1 MAVDKAATSL
11 ATSRMG
17 FWRAANESP
26 ANGITAGARGVS
38 HGPLRGPTDPWWS
51 ASELN
56 SAKASRVGSGR
67 QYSATDAS
75 DAITQPWKIGGK
87 SATSIE
93 ITLLS
98 VRKSSSAQK
107 DDWFG
112 GQQRRAKDRSP
123 NAHRAARTRGSVGEL
138 ERIEL

>member
-1 MAVDKAATSL
+1 MFVNSDTKADTFCANTNADTFSANRMNVIAPTRTVKQMIQTLRSSMAVDKAATSL

-75 DAITQPWKIGGK
+75 DAITQP
-87 SATSIE
+87 
-93 ITLLS
+93 
-98 VRKSSSAQK
+98 
-107 DDWFG
+107 
-112 GQQRRAKDRSP
+112 
-123 NAHRAARTRGSVGEL
+123 
-138 ERIEL
+138 